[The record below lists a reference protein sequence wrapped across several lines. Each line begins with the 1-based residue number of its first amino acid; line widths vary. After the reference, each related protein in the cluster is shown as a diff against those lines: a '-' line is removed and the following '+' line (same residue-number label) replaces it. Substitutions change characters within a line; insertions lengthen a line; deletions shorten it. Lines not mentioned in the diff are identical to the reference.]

1 MRTKEVSVGV
11 AIYSD
16 EFKDGAVKQVLEGGY
31 PVAEVANRLGVSS
44 KSIYTW
50 LRERGGRS
58 RASKNAET
66 VDNLKSEVAQ
76 LKAELKRTKEERD
89 ILKKAAAYFAK
100 ASE

>member
-1 MRTKEVSVGV
+1 VGV

-16 EFKDGAVKQVLEGGY
+16 EFKREAVKQVVQGGH
-31 PVAEVANRLGVSS
+31 PVADVAKRLGVSS

-50 LRERGGRS
+50 LRDLGGKS
-58 RASKNAET
+58 RASKQGENSDILRAE
-66 VDNLKSEVAQ
+66 NIR

-89 ILKKAAAYFAK
+89 ILRKAAAYFAK

>member
-1 MRTKEVSVGV
+1 MGV

-16 EFKDGAVKQVLEGGY
+16 EFKDGAVKQVLEGGN
-31 PVAEVANRLGVSS
+31 PVREVAKRLGVSD

-50 LRERGGRS
+50 LRERAGRG
-58 RASKNAET
+58 RAAKNAET
-66 VDNLKSEVAQ
+66 VDSLKGELAK
-76 LKAELKRTKEERD
+76 LKAELKRTQEERD

>member
-1 MRTKEVSVGV
+1 MGV

-16 EFKDGAVKQVLEGGY
+16 EFKREAVNQVVEGGH
-31 PVAEVANRLGVSS
+31 PVRDVAKRLGISD

-50 LRERGGRS
+50 LRDLRGRS
-58 RASKNAET
+58 RATKQTESLEG
-66 VDNLKSEVAQ
+66 LHSEVSR

-89 ILKKAAAYFAK
+89 ILRKAAAYFAK

>member
-1 MRTKEVSVGV
+1 VGV

-16 EFKDGAVKQVLEGGY
+16 EFKREAVKQVVHGGH
-31 PVAEVANRLGVSS
+31 PVADVAKRLGVSS

-50 LRERGGRS
+50 LRDHSGKS
-58 RASKNAET
+58 RASKRDENAE
-66 VDNLKSEVAQ
+66 VLRAENIQ

-89 ILKKAAAYFAK
+89 ILRKAAAYFAK

>member
-1 MRTKEVSVGV
+1 MGA

-16 EFKDGAVKQVLEGGY
+16 EFKREAVKQVVEGGHQVRD
-31 PVAEVANRLGVSS
+31 VAKRLGVSD

-50 LRERGGRS
+50 LKESPGRS
-58 RASKNAET
+58 RAAKQAES
-66 VDNLKSEVAQ
+66 LEGLRSEVGR

-89 ILKKAAAYFAK
+89 ILRKAAAYFAK

>member
-1 MRTKEVSVGV
+1 MGV
-11 AIYSD
+11 TIYSS
-16 EFKDGAVKQVLEGGY
+16 EFKDGAVKQVIEDGH
-31 PVAEVANRLGVSS
+31 PVQEVAERLGVSS

-50 LRERGGRS
+50 IRERGGNS
-58 RASKNAET
+58 RTSRNEQT
-66 VDNLKSEVAQ
+66 IDGLKEEVSR

>member
-1 MRTKEVSVGV
+1 VGV

-16 EFKDGAVKQVLEGGY
+16 EFKDGAVKQVIDGGY
-31 PVAEVANRLGVSS
+31 PVQDVANRLGVSS

-50 LRERGGRS
+50 IRERGGNAK
-58 RASKNAET
+58 ASKNTQT
-66 VDNLKSEVAQ
+66 VDNLKDEVAK

>member
-1 MRTKEVSVGV
+1 MGV
-11 AIYSD
+11 TIYSN
-16 EFKDGAVKQVLEGGY
+16 EFKDGAVKQVLEGGH
-31 PVAEVANRLGVSS
+31 PVREVAERLGVSS

-50 LRERGGRS
+50 IRERGGDS
-58 RASKNAET
+58 RESKKEQT
-66 VDNLKSEVAQ
+66 IDGLKDEVTR

>member
-16 EFKDGAVKQVLEGGY
+16 EFKDEAVKQVLEEGY
-31 PVAEVANRLGVSS
+31 PVQEVAKRLGVSS

-50 LRERGGRS
+50 LRERAGRT
-58 RASKNAET
+58 RAVKNAET
-66 VDNLKSEVAQ
+66 VDSLKGQLAK
-76 LKAELKRTKEERD
+76 LKAELKRTQEERD